1 MNLSSKTIVTLTIIG
16 LAIQAIILFSMNR
29 IPFYKEGVL
38 GFWGGIYL
46 NPQMSQQFADIYT
59 PSHFLH
65 GIGFFWILWLIRKNL
80 PAQAGVKISLGVM
93 LAIAIIVEAGWEI
106 LENTDFIINRYREIT
121 ISYDYYGD
129 SIFNSVSDTLFM
141 VFGFLFA
148 WRMPGWVSIA
158 AVLALE
164 LGVLWLIRDNLALN
178 IIMLIYPL
186 EVILKWQ
193 QGGG

>member
-1 MNLSSKTIVTLTIIG
+1 MNLSLKKIIILTVLG

-29 IPFYKEGVL
+29 IPFYKAGVL

-65 GIGFFWILWLIRKNL
+65 GIGFFWILWLVRKKIRL
-80 PAQAGVKISLGVM
+80 SLAAM
-93 LAIAIIVEAGWEI
+93 LGLAIIVEAGWEI

-148 WRMPGWVSIA
+148 WRMPGWASIA
-158 AVLALE
+158 AVFILE
-164 LGVLWLIRDNLALN
+164 LGVLWLIRDNLTLN

-186 EVILKWQ
+186 EAILKWQ
-193 QGGG
+193 QGG

>member
-1 MNLSSKTIVTLTIIG
+1 MNLSLKKIIILTVLG

-29 IPFYKEGVL
+29 IPFYKAGVL

-80 PAQAGVKISLGVM
+80 PAQAGVKMSLAAM
-93 LAIAIIVEAGWEI
+93 LGLAIIVEAGWEI

-158 AVLALE
+158 TVLVLE
-164 LGVLWLIRDNLALN
+164 LGVLWLIRDNLTLN

-186 EVILKWQ
+186 DAILKWQ
-193 QGGG
+193 QGG